1 MRFLSLG
8 LMFVL
13 SAPRV
18 WASDLYGKE
27 TRAEASRYPASAQ
40 QAQLSIGAQW
50 LTIEQVRQA
59 FSTEL
64 HRSVLVVEV
73 AVYPEK
79 GKSIDVSRSA
89 FAIRAEGSHKASKP
103 LHPGAAAQT
112 AERPSGEGLETD
124 VYQQVGIGYENR
136 RVSDPATGQE
146 RKESGVYTST
156 GAGVGIGT
164 RGGPARTERD
174 REMMELELA
183 KKGLPEGNVSRP
195 VAGYL
200 YFPISE
206 KKKSDLYHLECTL
219 GGVKTVLTLK
229 PSS

>member
-1 MRFLSLG
+1 MKFLNLG

-13 SAPRV
+13 SATRV
-18 WASDLYGKE
+18 WASDIYGKE
-27 TRAEASRYPASAQ
+27 ARAEAARYPANAQ
-40 QAQLSIGAQW
+40 QTQLSIGAQW

-112 AERPSGEGLETD
+112 AERRSGEGLDTD
-124 VYQQVGIGYENR
+124 GYQQVGIGYER
-136 RVSDPATGQE
+136 GRVYDPATGQE
-146 RKESGVYTST
+146 RKESSVYTST
-156 GAGVGIGT
+156 GAGIGVGT
-164 RGGPARTERD
+164 KGGPARTERE
-174 REMMELELA
+174 REAMELELT
-183 KKGLPEGNVSRP
+183 KKGLPEGTVSRP

-200 YFPISE
+200 YFPVSE
-206 KKKSDLYHLECTL
+206 KKKSDIYHLECAL
-219 GGVKTVLTLK
+219 GGVKTVLALK
-229 PSS
+229 SSP

>member
-1 MRFLSLG
+1 MKFLNLG

-18 WASDLYGKE
+18 WASDIYGKE
-27 TRAEASRYPASAQ
+27 ARAEAARYPANAQ
-40 QAQLSIGAQW
+40 QTQLSIGAQW
-50 LTIEQVRQA
+50 LTAEQIRQA

-89 FAIRAEGSHKASKP
+89 FAIRLAGSDKASKP
-103 LHPGAAAQT
+103 LHPVAAAQT
-112 AERPSGEGLETD
+112 AERRSGEGLETD
-124 VYQQVGIGYENR
+124 VYQQVGIGYER
-136 RVSDPATGQE
+136 GRVSDPATGKE
-146 RKESGVYTST
+146 RKESAVYTST
-156 GAGVGIGT
+156 GTGVGIGT

-174 REMMELELA
+174 REVMERELTG
-183 KKGLPEGNVSRP
+183 KGLPEGTVSRP

-206 KKKSDLYHLECTL
+206 KKKSDSYQLECTL